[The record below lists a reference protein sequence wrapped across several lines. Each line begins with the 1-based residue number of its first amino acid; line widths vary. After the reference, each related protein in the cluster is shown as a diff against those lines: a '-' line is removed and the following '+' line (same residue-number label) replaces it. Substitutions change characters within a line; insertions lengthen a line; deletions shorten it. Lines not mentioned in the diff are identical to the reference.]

1 MGSVGEGGGG
11 LATMREM
18 RVREREVSWEHVCE
32 RGRRTDKRKEKKI
45 VAGLIQGK

>member
-18 RVREREVSWEHVCE
+18 RVREREVSWECTGARE
-32 RGRRTDKRKEKKI
+32 GE
-45 VAGLIQGK
+45 GLIQGK